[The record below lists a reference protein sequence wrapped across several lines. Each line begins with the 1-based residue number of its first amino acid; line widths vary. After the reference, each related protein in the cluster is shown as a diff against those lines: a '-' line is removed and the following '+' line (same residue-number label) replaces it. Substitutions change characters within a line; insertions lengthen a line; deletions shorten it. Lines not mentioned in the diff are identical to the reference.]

1 MAVPGW
7 LEAPAGIFIKEW
19 ECSGLQ
25 GSPTRGSSI
34 NKAKLAVEARG
45 AEALVDTAK
54 DVSEKKHVGFLMAPV
69 MSRVFPIS

>member
-19 ECSGLQ
+19 ECSPTS
-25 GSPTRGSSI
+25 SPTRGSSI